1 MTLLLTE
8 ISRYGIA
15 MAADSALSVPTLLP
29 VERQYIYRVYFGAT
43 KLRPIPKLQAGI
55 SWWGEGK
62 IGGVD
67 TDVWLLDFI
76 HRNEAQY
83 NTLRQFA
90 ILLRNQL
97 REQIRPIPTTD
108 GEALRYGSIGFH
120 LAGFTRRQNSLLPTF
135 WHIHNGQSE
144 RYQDIDPTLV
154 NANNDIPPQTARE
167 ELARPERTRDEDW
180 LLIRNGEFQTVYAP
194 FYQVMRE
201 LTRFLR
207 TQRTVIIPAQSLK
220 GRAEFLAF
228 QIRAIRDLYGM
239 SQDLLPSVGG
249 NVAILTISQNR
260 IQNYFNPYDTTL

>member
-15 MAADSALSVPTLLP
+15 MTADSALTVPTLLP
-29 VERQYIYRVYFGAT
+29 RERQYMNRVYFGVT

-55 SWWGEGK
+55 SFWGEGR
-62 IGGVD
+62 IRGVD

-83 NTLRQFA
+83 NTPRQFA
-90 ILLRNQL
+90 ILLRNEL
-97 REQIRPIPTTD
+97 REQIEPISTTD
-108 GEALRYGSIGFH
+108 DAALRHGNVGFH
-120 LAGFTRRQNSLLPTF
+120 LAGFARYQNALLPTF

-144 RYQDIDPTLV
+144 RYQNINPTIV
-154 NANNDIPPQTARE
+154 NANNDIPPQTVRE
-167 ELARPERTRDEDW
+167 ELARAERIQNEDW
-180 LLIRNGEFQTVYAP
+180 LIVRNGDFQTVYAP
-194 FYQVMRE
+194 FYQAIRE

-207 TQRTVIIPAQSLK
+207 TQRTVIIPAQSLR